1 MTSCVIFGGAGF
13 LGRHLAAHWKGPVR
27 SADLPAVDVRKPI
40 PRDLVESPPDWIF
53 NFAAVHREPGHAPN
67 EYFDTNVAGATNVC
81 DYAEAVGCRNIF
93 FTSSISVYGPTT
105 GPTDESAPLIPA
117 TPYGAS
123 KKEAEAVHEKW
134 FARAPGRRLIV
145 CRPGVV
151 YGPGDPGNILRMIRA
166 IKAGRFA
173 YPGSPAILKSYAYVF
188 GWLDSVDFWLAAPD
202 ARVTYNYVESPTEP
216 LGELTRHVQELL
228 DVKASVYSVPL
239 GCLIPVAWLMRAI
252 SFGKSDIHP
261 ARVRK
266 AATSTHIVPK
276 LLLDRGFKFQYGFRR
291 SLEHW
296 RSLAP
301 ADFA

>member
-13 LGRHLAAHWKGPVR
+13 LGRHLAAHWKGTARPV
-27 SADLPAVDVRKPI
+27 DLPAVDVRKPI
-40 PRDLVESPPDWIF
+40 PRDLVDPAPEWIF

-67 EYFDTNVAGATNVC
+67 EYFESNVAGATNVC
-81 DYAEAVGCRNIF
+81 DYAEAVGCRKIY

-105 GPTDESAPLIPA
+105 GPTDESAPLKPT

-123 KKEAEAVHEKW
+123 KAEAEAIHEKW

-166 IKAGRFA
+166 VKRGRFA
-173 YPGSPAILKSYAYVF
+173 IPGSPDILKSYAYVH
-188 GWLDSVDFWLAAPD
+188 GWLDSVDFWLGAPD
-202 ARVTYNYVESPTEP
+202 ARATYNYVESPTETLGALVRHIQEALGLSGKVRTIP
-216 LGELTRHVQELL
+216 LPML
-228 DVKASVYSVPL
+228 
-239 GCLIPVAWLMRAI
+239 VAAAWAVRVAT
-252 SFGKSDIHP
+252 FGTSEVHP

-266 AATSTHIVPK
+266 AATSTHIVPRV
-276 LLLDRGFKFQYGFRR
+276 LLDRGFKFQYDFRR

-296 RSLAP
+296 RGVAP
-301 ADFA
+301 RDFA